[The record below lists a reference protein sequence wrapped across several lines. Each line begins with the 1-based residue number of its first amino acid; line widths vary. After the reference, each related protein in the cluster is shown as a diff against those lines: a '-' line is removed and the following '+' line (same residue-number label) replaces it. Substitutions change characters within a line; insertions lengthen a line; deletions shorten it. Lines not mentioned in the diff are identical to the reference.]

1 LEVESHRTLFKSKV
15 LFHYFFIDIKHVCT
29 NGGKGITHPRSDR
42 GFKVDKITHW
52 EGGGGGEVRW

>member
-15 LFHYFFIDIKHVCT
+15 YFQYSFINIKYVCT
-29 NGGKGITHPRSDR
+29 NGDKGITHPRPER
-42 GFKVDKITHW
+42 GFKVDEITLW